1 VSWLIISALC
11 FFLGTRLGGSG
22 ADERSGQSA
31 PAREDHA
38 VAPSSSQRSA
48 AQLALPDPSGEPSE
62 EASAQRAGG
71 EIAPLSQMSPAE
83 LSALCPPCDCPCAKP
98 KKPKPRRGRRK
109 PLPAPKMSPL
119 ERAQLLSWVKKH
131 SERLKR
137 CRDTGQPIYRLHAKL
152 KLKTDASGVHS
163 VSLKGDEVPS
173 AAISCIQR
181 DMLKW
186 PPPAG
191 LKPSKHPLLVFSL
204 QLD

>member
-11 FFLGTRLGGSG
+11 FFLGTRLGGSA
-22 ADERSGQSA
+22 ADERSDQSA
-31 PAREDHA
+31 PAQEDRA
-38 VAPSSSQRSA
+38 EALSSSQSSA
-48 AQLALPDPSGEPSE
+48 AHLALPEPSGESSE
-62 EASAQRAGG
+62 EPRRFGS
-71 EIAPLSQMSPAE
+71 EVAPLSRMSPAE

-119 ERAQLLSWVKKH
+119 ERAQLLSWVKRH